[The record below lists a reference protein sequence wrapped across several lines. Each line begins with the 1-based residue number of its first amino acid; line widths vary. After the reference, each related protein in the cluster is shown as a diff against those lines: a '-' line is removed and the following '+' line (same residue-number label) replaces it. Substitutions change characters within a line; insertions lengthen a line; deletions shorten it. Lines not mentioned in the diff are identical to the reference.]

1 MAANFA
7 DIGGGIGVVVDS
19 LGMYAV
25 CLDRRSAAAE
35 LALDVGEQVVIA
47 RGEDELV
54 TTPVTFGREGHGMR
68 PATTLALGLL
78 LLAILVAGSVSLLR
92 L

>member
-1 MAANFA
+1 
-7 DIGGGIGVVVDS
+7 
-19 LGMYAV
+19 
-25 CLDRRSAAAE
+25 
-35 LALDVGEQVVIA
+35 
-47 RGEDELV
+47 
-54 TTPVTFGREGHGMR
+54 MR